1 MPSKARRQFT
11 IDQKIA
17 ILRRHLV
24 DKVAVSTLC
33 EEYKLQP
40 SVFYLWQKQ
49 VFDNLAG
56 ALAPTSPGSSRPTD
70 KDRKIEALEAKLVK
84 KDNVIAEISEEFV
97 ALKKSLGEP

>member
-1 MPSKARRQFT
+1 MPSKLRRQFT
-11 IDQKIA
+11 TEQTVA
-17 ILRRHLV
+17 ILRRHLG
-24 DKVAVSTLC
+24 DKIAVSVLC

-40 SVFYLWQKQ
+40 SVFCLRQKQ

-56 ALAPTSPGSSRPTD
+56 ALVSTTAASSRPTE

-97 ALKKSLGEP
+97 AQKKSLGEP